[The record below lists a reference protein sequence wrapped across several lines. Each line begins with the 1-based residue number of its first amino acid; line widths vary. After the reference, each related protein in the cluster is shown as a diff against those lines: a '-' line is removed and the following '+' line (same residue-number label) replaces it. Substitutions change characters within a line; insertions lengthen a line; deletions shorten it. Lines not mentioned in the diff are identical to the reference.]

1 VKRQPPILLVAQ
13 ILRAYAAQG
22 ELQETGYV
30 CGCVQGAPASGH
42 SYLKKIFLDMC
53 ASPRA

>member
-1 VKRQPPILLVAQ
+1 MKRQPPILLVAQ
-13 ILRAYAAQG
+13 ILRVYAAQG